1 MNKSL
6 ALKNKLYLFFSL
18 VFLFLTF
25 LYLVYFLINPE
36 KGIITFFKFSN
47 QQNEYELR
55 LNELKKKNNFLLD
68 RISRLQIN
76 TIDLD
81 YLDEQLRLNT
91 GYILENELVIYL
103 EK

>member
-1 MNKSL
+1 M
-6 ALKNKLYLFFSL
+6 Y
-18 VFLFLTF
+18 LTF

-36 KGIITFFKFSN
+36 KGIISFFKLSN

-68 RISRLQIN
+68 KISRLQIN

-91 GYILENELVIYL
+91 GYILENELVISL